1 MRKANKNKMVRL
13 TESDLRNIVKKSV
26 NKILRESIEDG
37 YEDIETFN
45 VFTDYFSMSEG
56 REELLNATLFDK
68 NDRPV
73 GKLIDLHFKHDTETN
88 RLV

>member
-1 MRKANKNKMVRL
+1 MKKENRNNVVRL
-13 TESDLRNIVKKSV
+13 TESDLRDIVKKSV
-26 NKILRESIEDG
+26 NRILRESIEDG
-37 YEDIETFN
+37 YENIEAFN
-45 VFTDYFSMSEG
+45 VFTDNFSMSED
-56 REELLNATLFDK
+56 REGLLNATLFDK

>member
-1 MRKANKNKMVRL
+1 MRKANKMIRL

-45 VFTDYFSMSEG
+45 VFTDNFSMSEG
-56 REELLNATLFDK
+56 REELLNATLFDN

-73 GKLIDLHFKHDTETN
+73 GKLIDLHFKYDAESN